1 MYGIYENGEVIA
13 KFTAPLTIKSN
24 QPVFVSDTLSLKRFI
39 SRRSAQ
45 RWEIDSNL
53 EPLTTDAQ
61 DLMVNLV
68 TKGYSEAVTVIVPQN
83 YGVIKSRTAV
93 GTATATGSIGSGQV
107 SIIGLSGLIPK
118 GTFVKFAS
126 HSKVYMTT
134 SNVTFTTGVASTIN
148 IFPTLRAAVTGI
160 MYHKDDVQMQCLYDT
175 DVVSGMVYSDGIMMD
190 TGLPE
195 AVLVRTTP

>member
-1 MYGIYENGEVIA
+1 MYGIYDNGEVIA
-13 KFTAPLTIKSN
+13 RFAAPMTVRSN

-68 TKGYSEAVTVIVPQN
+68 TRGYSETVTVIVPQN
-83 YGVIKSRTAV
+83 YGVIKSRTAN
-93 GTATATGSIGSGQV
+93 GTATATGTIGSGQV
-107 SIIGLSGLIPK
+107 SVTGLSGLVPK
-118 GTFVKFAS
+118 GTFVKFAG

-134 SNVTFTTGVASTIN
+134 SDVTFTTGISSTIN
-148 IFPTLRAAVTGI
+148 VFPTLRAAVTGT
-160 MYHKDDVQMQCLYDT
+160 MNYKDDVQMQCLYDT
-175 DVVSGMVYSDGIMMD
+175 DVATGMVYSDGIMMD
-190 TGLPE
+190 TGQVKLLE
-195 AVLVRTTP
+195 KL

>member
-13 KFTAPLTIKSN
+13 QFTAPLTVRSN

-45 RWEIDSNL
+45 RWEIDAGL
-53 EPLTTDAQ
+53 EPLTDNAQ

-83 YGVIKSRTAV
+83 YGVIKARTAN
-93 GTATATGSIGSGQV
+93 GTATATGSIGSSQV
-107 SIIGLSGLIPK
+107 SISGLSGLIPK
-118 GTFVKFAS
+118 GTFIKFS
-126 HSKVYMTT
+126 GHSKVYMTT

-148 IFPTLRAAVTGI
+148 IFPTLVAAVSGT
-160 MYHKDDVQMQCLYDT
+160 MNYKDDVQMQCLYDT
-175 DVVSGMVYSDGIMMD
+175 DVVSGMVYKDGIMMD
-190 TGLPE
+190 TGQ
-195 AVLVRTTP
+195 VRLLEKL

>member
-13 KFTAPLTIKSN
+13 QFTAPMTVRSN

-45 RWEIDSNL
+45 RWEIDAGL
-53 EPLTTDAQ
+53 EPLSNKAQ

-93 GTATATGSIGSGQV
+93 GTATATGSIGSGQISV
-107 SIIGLSGLIPK
+107 IGLSGLLPR
-118 GTFVKFAS
+118 GTFVKFAG
-126 HSKVYMTT
+126 HTKVYMTT
-134 SNVTFTTGVASTIN
+134 TDVSFISGTSSTIN
-148 IFPTLRAAVTGI
+148 VFPTLRAAVTST
-160 MYHKDDVQMQCLYDT
+160 MNYKDDVQMQCLYDT
-175 DVVSGMVYSDGIMMD
+175 DVVSGMVYSDGILMD
-190 TGLPE
+190 TGQIRLLE
-195 AVLVRTTP
+195 KL